1 MQYIIIKKINLIVIV
16 LKLIQFINN
25 LGYAEYCVTQ
35 IILEYII
42 NLFLKKK
49 KQKYRT
55 RRHKKAC
62 IDIFS

>member
-49 KQKYRT
+49 KQKYCV
-55 RRHKKAC
+55 AQ
-62 IDIFS
+62 